1 MALISGAGESKN
13 RDSYEAGKEAVE
25 NALSRANIST
35 CDQIL
40 LYVNVGYK
48 IENVIKGIRSVVG
61 DVDIVGCTSEG
72 IITNQG
78 YNEEIYGLGVMVFKS
93 NDVEFR
99 NGIVNK
105 IGNDCYRAGFDIGNG
120 IKEYCNSSSLL
131 LLFPDSLT
139 VNMKELIDGIQSVVG
154 NNVPFV
160 GGLSADNM
168 KMIKELNC
176 QISNGVYKDSVAY
189 LLIGG
194 NIQKEIHVTH
204 GCIPLGSEKLVTRSI
219 KNRIYTIDG
228 KPSFDVFKEYTNDVI
243 TDLTFD
249 LVVHMC
255 YGEKLNNELAEM
267 YDNYIVRTPL
277 THDKK
282 DGSVTIPWEIK
293 EGKKIVLMRRDPDTI
308 INNILQ
314 KKELFNVNNKGIS
327 AILHFNC
334 AGRGKVLFGRKVC
347 DEYNAT
353 KSLFP
358 EEVPWLGFYGYGE
371 IAPIGS
377 VNNFHNYT
385 SVIVALN

>member
-1 MALISGAGESKN
+1 MALISGVGESKN

-25 NALSRANIST
+25 NALSGANIST

-99 NGIVNK
+99 SGIVNK
-105 IGNDCYRAGFDIGNG
+105 IENDCYRAGLDIGNG

-139 VNMKELIDGIQSVVG
+139 VNVKELLDGVQSVVG
-154 NNVPFV
+154 RNVPFV

-168 KMIKELNC
+168 KMIYELNC
-176 QISNGVYKDSVAY
+176 QIRNSVYKDSVAY

-228 KPSFDVFKEYTNDVI
+228 KPSFDVFKEYTNDEI

-249 LVVHMC
+249 LIVHMC
-255 YGEKLNNELAEM
+255 YGEKLNNELAEK

-277 THDKK
+277 THDKN

-293 EGKKIVLMRRDPDTI
+293 EGEKIVLMRRDPDTI
-308 INNILQ
+308 VNNILQ
-314 KKELFNVNNKGIS
+314 KKEVFNVSNKGIS
-327 AILHFNC
+327 AVLQFNC
-334 AGRGKVLFGRKVC
+334 AGRGKVLFGRNVC
-347 DEYNAT
+347 NEYNAT

-358 EEVPWLGFYGYGE
+358 EGVPWLGFYGYGE

-377 VNNFHNYT
+377 ENHFHNYT
-385 SVIVALN
+385 SVIVTLN